1 MEITTLEIV
10 ARLSAAAGLGA
21 LIGLE
26 RDLRDEP
33 AGLRTHA
40 LVSLGAA
47 LFTIAGAYGFGEFE
61 NAGGVDPARVAA
73 QVATGIGFIG
83 AGAILKIGISV
94 RGLTT
99 AATLWLSAA
108 LGVTIGAGLFVAA
121 FIGTASIILIV
132 LGMSAVR
139 RILLK
144 DLLLAVEYEHGHGT
158 LGWLILELERRGA
171 QVGAVRLASDE
182 DIGAGLRRVTV
193 RVARQRDGDLQ
204 TLMEHVRQRPE
215 VRTVEAQSAGD

>member
-1 MEITTLEIV
+1 VDIGTWEIV
-10 ARLSAAAGLGA
+10 ARLAAAAGLGA

-47 LFTIAGAYGFGEFE
+47 LFTIAGAYGFQEFE
-61 NAGGVDPARVAA
+61 NDAGVDPARVAA

-83 AGAILKIGISV
+83 AGAILKIGVNV

-108 LGVTIGAGLFVAA
+108 LGVAIGAGLFAA
-121 FIGTASIILIV
+121 ALIGAGCVILVVVGARLIR
-132 LGMSAVR
+132 GAVR
-139 RILLK
+139 K
-144 DLLLAVEYEHGHGT
+144 DVLLAVEYRHGHGT
-158 LGWLILELERRGA
+158 LGWLILELERSGA
-171 QVGAVRLASDE
+171 EVGAVRLASEE
-182 DIGAGLRRVTV
+182 DVEHGVRRVTV
-193 RVARQRDGDLQ
+193 RVARPRDSEL
-204 TLMEHVRQRPE
+204 EHVLDEVRARPE
-215 VRTVEAQSAGD
+215 VRLVELEHGD